1 MKIKSLDKAIS
12 GGLATMFVA
21 GLFSPSLAE
30 TDQELI
36 QRFGFTTY
44 LCTTVS
50 VSDEKRAKACEERE
64 GIWDEL
70 FELGYTYGCEGDS
83 DDERYWRKDCG

>member
-1 MKIKSLDKAIS
+1 MNIKSRHKAVT
-12 GGLATMFVA
+12 GGLAIMFVA
-21 GLFSPSLAE
+21 CLFSPSFAD

-36 QRFGFTTY
+36 QRFGFTSH
-44 LCTTVS
+44 LCTAEN

-64 GIWDEL
+64 GLWEEL